1 MRVYILL
8 IGFLSAILSVND
20 GVAQASSKPLRVGV
34 VGLVHTHVH
43 GILNKAFRQKNQTD
57 IEIVGIAE
65 PNRALAERYAKQYD
79 FPLSLVYP
87 TVEEMLAKTKPE
99 AVTDFGRI
107 VDHLLTVKTCAPLGI
122 HVMVEKP
129 LAISFEQAKQMEVLA
144 KKHGIQLLTNY
155 ETTWYGSNHKA
166 YALANEE
173 KALGDLRKI
182 VVHDG
187 HQGPKE
193 IGVTS
198 EFLDWLTD
206 PVTNGAGALFDFGC
220 YGANLSTWL
229 LHNQRPTSVLAVT
242 QQIKPDIYP
251 KVDDEATIILTY
263 PKTQTIIQA
272 SWNWPFARKDM
283 EVYGQT
289 GYVFTVDGTRMRL
302 RLKDDKNERT
312 AEATQANAPAAD
324 PFVYLA
330 RLLHGATKPDELT
343 SLANNMIVME
353 ILDAARRSAKTGK
366 AVMLPKTNP

>member
-1 MRVYILL
+1 ML
-8 IGFLSAILSVND
+8 D
-20 GVAQASSKPLRVGV
+20 
-34 VGLVHTHVH
+34 
-43 GILNKAFRQKNQTD
+43 KA
-57 IEIVGIAE
+57 
-65 PNRALAERYAKQYD
+65 
-79 FPLSLVYP
+79 
-87 TVEEMLAKTKPE
+87 KPE

-107 VDHLLTVKTCAPLGI
+107 VDHLQTVKICAPLGI

-129 LAISFEQAKQMEVLA
+129 LSISFEQARQMQALA
-144 KKHGIQLLTNY
+144 QKHNIQLLTNY
-155 ETTWYGSNHKA
+155 ETTWYSSNHKA
-166 YALANEE
+166 YALAIDE
-173 KALGDLRKI
+173 KAIGDIRKI

-229 LHNQRPTSVLAVT
+229 QHNQRPTSVHAIT

-263 PKTQTIIQA
+263 PKAQAIIQG

-289 GYVFTVDGTRMRL
+289 GYVFTVDGKRMRI
-302 RLKDDKNERT
+302 RLKDEKAERNT
-312 AEATQANAPAAD
+312 EATPADAPASD
-324 PFVYLA
+324 PFAYLA
-330 RLLHGATKPDELT
+330 RLLHGETKADALT
-343 SLANNMIVME
+343 SLENNMIVME
-353 ILDAARRSAKTGK
+353 ILDAARQSAKTGK
-366 AVMLPKTNP
+366 VVTLK

>member
-1 MRVYILL
+1 MRTAPLL
-8 IGFLSAILSVND
+8 FLCLLAQIA
-20 GVAQASSKPLRVGV
+20 VAQNASKPLRVGV

-43 GILNKAFRQKNQTD
+43 GILGKAFRQKGQTD

-65 PNRALAERYAKQYD
+65 PNRALAERYAKQYG

-87 TVEEMLAKTKPE
+87 SIEAMVNKTKPE

-107 VDHLLTVKTCAPLGI
+107 VDHLQTVKICAPRGI

-129 LAISFEQAKQMEVLA
+129 LAISFEQAKQMESLV
-144 KKHGIQLLTNY
+144 KRHGIQLLTNY

-166 YALANEE
+166 YALTNDD
-173 KALGDLRKI
+173 KAIGDLRKL

-206 PVTNGAGALFDFGC
+206 PATNGAGALFDFGC

-229 LHNQRPTSVLAVT
+229 LHNQRPTTVLAIT

-289 GYVFTVDGTRMRL
+289 GYVFTVDGTRMRI
-302 RLKDDKNERT
+302 RLKNDKAEQLT
-312 AEATQANAPAAD
+312 EATQTDAPAAD
-324 PFVYLA
+324 PFAYLA
-330 RLLHGATKPDELT
+330 RLLHGETKPDQLT
-343 SLANNMIVME
+343 SLENNMIVME
-353 ILDAARRSAKTGK
+353 ILDAARQSAKTGK
-366 AVMLPKTNP
+366 VVLLKQKL